1 MDLRDKRELNNGFG
15 DAMARAV
22 ELVVTPG
29 IFGFL
34 GWLLDRWLGTTPLFA
49 LLFFVG
55 VFAYVAWKLWMGY
68 ETSMQQHE
76 RGLGTREATGR
87 VD

>member
-1 MDLRDKRELNNGFG
+1 MDLRDKRDLNNGFG

-34 GWLLDRWLGTTPLFA
+34 GWLLDRKLGTTPLFA
-49 LLFFVG
+49 LIFFIG
-55 VFAYVAWKLWMGY
+55 VFGYVVWKLWMGY
-68 ETSMQQHE
+68 ETAMQKHE
-76 RGLGTREATGR
+76 RGLGVQKATER